1 MENDI
6 ILEFKLLAKKLQSD
20 DRLVYLEQAKRMN
33 DMDREL
39 QELISKLNIVQM
51 NYRIEAVKE
60 EKNEEKINELYEEY
74 MSIYKEIMANDSMIS
89 YNECKNEA
97 DNLRAFI
104 NAIIDAAFD
113 GGDPMLV
120 EMPAGGCGGD
130 CSSCSGCSNG

>member
-60 EKNEEKINELYEEY
+60 ERRKNQ
-74 MSIYKEIMANDSMIS
+74 
-89 YNECKNEA
+89 
-97 DNLRAFI
+97 
-104 NAIIDAAFD
+104 
-113 GGDPMLV
+113 
-120 EMPAGGCGGD
+120 
-130 CSSCSGCSNG
+130 